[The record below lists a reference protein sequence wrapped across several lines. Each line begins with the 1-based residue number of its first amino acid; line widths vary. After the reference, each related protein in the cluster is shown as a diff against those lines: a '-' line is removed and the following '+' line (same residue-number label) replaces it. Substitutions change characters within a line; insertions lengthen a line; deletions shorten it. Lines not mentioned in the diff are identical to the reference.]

1 MTSSLP
7 DLNGEYTLRR
17 LVLNQN
23 ASALLSGTVA
33 ANGEVTARDIN
44 RAVQIA
50 QDVDKAVRK
59 RMRWEGR
66 ERPAKG
72 GGR

>member
-7 DLNGEYTLRR
+7 DLNGEDVLRR
-17 LVLNQN
+17 LVLNLN
-23 ASALLSGTVA
+23 TSALLSGTVA

-44 RAVQIA
+44 RAVQIG

-59 RMRWEGR
+59 RMKWEKR

-72 GGR
+72 GPR